1 MMNASTRRLSKIPDV
16 VRAEIEPCFMDD
28 RFAFQE
34 DEASVSR
41 IPKLNDDTA
50 DFCTSQLKVNKYHTF
65 KLSPTSDFGS
75 ERG

>member
-50 DFCTSQLKVNKYHTF
+50 DFCTSQLKVNKYHNIF
-65 KLSPTSDFGS
+65 ILSPTSDF
-75 ERG
+75 